1 MRTAAR
7 FLFAGVAVLALPAA
21 SHAQSLSDRVARV
34 GSEQAA
40 AFTFPAR
47 SGVCGG
53 PHFVRYGTSV
63 TVSRGSYLYSGDSE
77 SHPCESGP
85 VRVTLLRAGSQVVG
99 LEVGIGADDTARQ
112 VVDLGSVPGA
122 VAAEYL
128 LGVARTV
135 EGRPGQAAIFPAMLA
150 DGVDNTEALLTLAR
164 NRDLSRQTR
173 QSALTW
179 LGREAETLTAS
190 RATGVTATLAQ
201 IARDESDAP
210 AIRQHAM
217 NVLGRGAPAPGVGTL
232 GELAGS
238 SDPWLARTAT
248 TALAGSG
255 DPRARAFLREAARS
269 TDRPD
274 AVRAAALRGLGRT
287 YATAQD
293 LALLRELYP
302 TLASRA
308 ERESVLASMG
318 EAGGAENV
326 RWLMGVAR
334 DPDQDATA
342 IGRAIR
348 AAAQAGASSAD
359 LVGLYNGLSN
369 RAPRTTLIGLLAERG
384 DRTAIDKLLAIARSD
399 TDSALR
405 RAAIQRLS
413 TSSDPR
419 VRSALAE
426 LVAAR

>member
-1 MRTAAR
+1 MRASALLAATS
-7 FLFAGVAVLALPAA
+7 LALLATPGTAPAQPLA
-21 SHAQSLSDRVARV
+21 ERVVRAPAN
-34 GSEQAA
+34 QAA

-53 PHFVRYGTSV
+53 PHFVRFGTSV
-63 TVSRGSYLYSGDSE
+63 TVSRGSYVYSGDSE

-99 LEVGIGADDTARQ
+99 LEVGVGVDDGARQ
-112 VVDLGSVPGA
+112 VADLGAVTGA
-122 VAAEYL
+122 AAAEYL

-150 DGVDNTEALLTLAR
+150 DGVDNTEALLALSR

-179 LGREAETLTAS
+179 LAREAETLPAGRAS
-190 RATGVTATLAQ
+190 GVTATLVE

-217 NVLGRGAPAPGVGTL
+217 NVLGRGAPAPGVTAL
-232 GELAGS
+232 AELARGA
-238 SDPWLARTAT
+238 DPWMARTAT
-248 TALAGSG
+248 TALASSG
-255 DPRARAFLREAARS
+255 DPRARGFLREAARS

-274 AVRAAALRGLGRT
+274 GVRAAALRGLGRV

-293 LALLRELYP
+293 LALLRQIYP
-302 TLASRA
+302 TLTSRA
-308 ERESVLASMG
+308 ERESVLASIG

-334 DPDQDATA
+334 DPGQDATA
-342 IGRAIR
+342 VGRAIR
-348 AAAQAGASSAD
+348 AVAQAGASSAD
-359 LVGLYNGLSN
+359 LVGLYDALSN
-369 RAPRTTLIGLLAERG
+369 RAPRTTIIGLLSERG

-399 TDSALR
+399 TDATLR

-413 TSSDPR
+413 TSADPR

-426 LVAAR
+426 IVAAR